1 MIDDALEELLA
12 EDPGGPVI
20 VLNPLRDVPDTGRA
34 DYLAH
39 IAHTQTISGRYG
51 TEPLFWGDGRTPLVA
66 DDEQVWGSG
75 LLVRSPSRPAL
86 ADLVGRP
93 APAPLVGGD
102 GRTPLVA
109 DDEQVWG
116 SVLLVRYP
124 SRQAF
129 ADMMGDPAHLAGAH
143 VRIPALAAAARAA
156 PPPPRPGHTSAPP
169 PLSPRSCSPPTSV

>member
-1 MIDDALEELLA
+1 MIDMTDDALEEFLA

-20 VLNPLRDVPDTGRA
+20 MLNLLRYVPDTGRA
-34 DYLAH
+34 DYLAY

-66 DDEQVWGSG
+66 ADEQVW
-75 LLVRSPSRPAL
+75 
-86 ADLVGRP
+86 D
-93 APAPLVGGD
+93 
-102 GRTPLVA
+102 
-109 DDEQVWG
+109 

-143 VRIPALAAAARAA
+143 LRTRALVAAVLQ
-156 PPPPRPGHTSAPP
+156 PTDQRPSRLTTAGPGEGNP
-169 PLSPRSCSPPTSV
+169 